1 MVVSGTL
8 MGAKDKKQDIKATFI
23 LVIHVNGDKVSKI
36 VFEEWKLIKWVIKC
50 RLDDY
55 IIF

>member
-36 VFEEWKLIKWVIKC
+36 VFEE
-50 RLDDY
+50 
-55 IIF
+55 